1 MGMRRRAAPGA
12 SRRPSP
18 LSLPPCRGPSALCA
32 RRSTAPWLLL
42 FFRLLIFAVFGL
54 FIFVEFGPVLVGL
67 LLLFVGHFVFAFGP
81 WFFVVLLLSALPP
94 VQLLEHEALPRVDL
108 L

>member
-54 FIFVEFGPVLVGL
+54 FIFAVVGLFIFVELGPVLVGL

-81 WFFVVLLLSALPP
+81 WFFVVLLLSA
-94 VQLLEHEALPRVDL
+94 
-108 L
+108 